1 MTTHDATPKSAKKK
15 ARLKKK
21 RSTNVPGQFYGYSI
35 QITRVVAHFLRA
47 RQGQSVSIEHL
58 DDVATHTEE
67 GVIAEQDKSGL
78 AHNPVT
84 DRSPELWKTL
94 ANWVRAIRG
103 GALKDDTKFLL
114 YVAQN
119 HHGDIVDRIHAVTN
133 KADADA
139 LVVALRG
146 KFWGKAPK
154 YAAKAKLPDGL
165 AEHVNEVLSAR
176 DEVLALLFTNLT
188 LENGS
193 GAPNDDLAALPGM
206 AAISQE
212 KKDDVLKL
220 LLGWAKKVID
230 KRIEQLR
237 APIITWNEFHKA
249 FVAAAKKLDR
259 SENVLTPTPAE
270 ISQPEVERHL
280 RERTYVRQLEA
291 VKCDDTDLVR
301 AVNDFLRSA
310 VDRTTWS
317 ERGDVLEGSFS
328 EFEDGLERAWQ
339 SQKTRIEIE
348 QRSTGEEDRGR
359 LLFANCSGL
368 QQMRLEG
375 KDVPGYFVPGSFHTL
390 ADSLRVGWHPRYRE
404 VLSPT
409 GFDGAA
415 ANEQQEEPV
424 APVTDPAPK
433 RRPSSAPAA
442 AAAGGCGFVDEGG
455 GA

>member
-1 MTTHDATPKSAKKK
+1 MTATKEAAPKTT
-15 ARLKKK
+15 KKK
-21 RSTNVPGQFYGYSI
+21 RRSANVPGQFYGYSL

-47 RQGQSVSIEHL
+47 QQGQSVSIEHL
-58 DDVATHTEE
+58 DDVATHTDK

-84 DRSPELWKTL
+84 DRSPELWKSL

-119 HHGDIVDRIHAVTN
+119 HHGDLIDCIHGVTN

-139 LVVALRG
+139 LVVALRA

-154 YAAKAKLPDGL
+154 HAAKAKLAEGL
-165 AEHVNEVLSAR
+165 AEHVNEVLSTSN
-176 DEVLALLFTNLT
+176 DVLALLFTNLT

-206 AAISQE
+206 AAISRE
-212 KKDDVLKL
+212 KKDDVLKF

-230 KRIEQLR
+230 KRIEQSHT
-237 APIITWNEFHKA
+237 PVITWNEFHKA

-259 SENVLTPTPAE
+259 AENVLTATPAE
-270 ISQPEVERHL
+270 ITQTEIEHEL
-280 RERTYVRQLEA
+280 RARTYVRQLAA
-291 VKCDDTDLVR
+291 VKCDDAELVR

-317 ERGDVLEGSFS
+317 ERGDVLQGSFD
-328 EFEDGLERAWQ
+328 EFEASLERAWQ
-339 SQKTRIEIE
+339 SQKTRVEIE
-348 QRSTGEEDRGR
+348 RKADAEEDRGR

-368 QQMRLEG
+368 QQLRLEG
-375 KDVPGYFVPGSFHTL
+375 KDVPSHFVPGSFHTL
-390 ADSLRVGWHPRYRE
+390 ANALRVGWHPRYRE
-404 VLSPT
+404 VLSPA
-409 GFDGAA
+409 GFGGTA
-415 ANEQQEEPV
+415 ANEQQEDS
-424 APVTDPAPK
+424 AALARK
-433 RRPSSAPAA
+433 RHSSSAPP
-442 AAAGGCGFVDEGG
+442 AAGGGG
-455 GA
+455 HIDDGAGV